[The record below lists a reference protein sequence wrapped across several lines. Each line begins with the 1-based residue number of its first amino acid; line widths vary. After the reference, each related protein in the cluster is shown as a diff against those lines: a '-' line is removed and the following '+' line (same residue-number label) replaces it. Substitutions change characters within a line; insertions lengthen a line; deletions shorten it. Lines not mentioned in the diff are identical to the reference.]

1 LVDASTMR
9 AVLAYGSDPATLTY
23 ETLAVPE
30 PAAGEV
36 LVAVHATAITAGE
49 LAWPDATPFIPAHD
63 VSGVVAGVGD
73 QVADLRRD
81 DQVYGLIGFDR
92 PGAAAEYVA
101 VPEVQLAAK
110 PATVDHLAAAT
121 LPLGALT
128 AWQALVDHAAV
139 KKMQHV
145 LVHGGAG
152 GVGNFAVQLAAH
164 LGARVTATASAADAA
179 FVAALG
185 ADTVIDYRQQF
196 EDQIKD
202 VDIVIDTVGG
212 QTLARSWG
220 VLRPG
225 GVLIG
230 VADPPPAEDA
240 EAHHARA
247 VYFVVEPNRKQLGE
261 LAQLV
266 DDGSLRPM
274 IGRVFPLGEAA
285 EAVVTQR
292 NSHIRGKVV
301 LQVRPEPSAGA

>member
-1 LVDASTMR
+1 MH
-9 AVLAYGSDPATLTY
+9 AVVAHSSDPATLT
-23 ETLAVPE
+23 EEIVAVPA

-63 VSGVVAGVGD
+63 VSGVVAGIGE
-73 QVADLRRD
+73 QVAGLNIEDE
-81 DQVYGLIGFDR
+81 VYGLIGFDR

-110 PATVDHLAAAT
+110 PATVDHAAAAT

-139 KKMQHV
+139 RKGQHV
-145 LVHGGAG
+145 LVQGGAG
-152 GVGNFAVQLAAH
+152 GVGTFTVQLAAH

-179 FVAALG
+179 FVATLG
-185 ADTVIDYRQQF
+185 ADTVIDYRQRF

-202 VDIVIDTVGG
+202 VDVVVDTVGG
-212 QTLARSWG
+212 QTLARSWE

-230 VADPPPAEDA
+230 VADPPAAEDA
-240 EAHHARA
+240 EAHHARG
-247 VYFVVEPNRKQLGE
+247 VYFVVEPNGDQLAE
-261 LAQLV
+261 LARLV
-266 DDGSLRPM
+266 DNGSLKPM
-274 IGRVFPLGEAA
+274 IGRVFPLNETAV
-285 EAVVTQR
+285 AVVTQR
-292 NSHIRGKVV
+292 DSHIRGKVV
-301 LQVRPEPSAGA
+301 IQVNPEPAADT

>member
-1 LVDASTMR
+1 
-9 AVLAYGSDPATLTY
+9 
-23 ETLAVPE
+23 
-30 PAAGEV
+30 
-36 LVAVHATAITAGE
+36 
-49 LAWPDATPFIPAHD
+49 
-63 VSGVVAGVGD
+63 VVAGVGD

-81 DQVYGLIGFDR
+81 DEVYGLIGFDR

-128 AWQALVDHAAV
+128 AWQALVDHAVV
-139 KKMQHV
+139 KKGQHV

-274 IGRVFPLGEAA
+274 IGQVFPLGEAA